1 MPQSKFEVHQ
11 PESMEQALDLL
22 SLHRTSVKVLAG
34 GTDLVPGLKAGA
46 IKFSHLVSVNRVAGL
61 RSISFTHAD
70 GLVIG
75 AGARISEVG
84 EHPEVQE
91 FYPALAHACQVMAT
105 PQIRNMGTVVGN
117 LANSSPSADTAA
129 PLLAHGA
136 SLVLVERG
144 GRRQVRL
151 EDFFTGPRA
160 NVMEPIEII
169 EAIRVPAPPQRTGAA
184 YERISAR
191 SKVDIAAVGVAG
203 CLTISLEKKIIGARL
218 ALNSVAPTPVRCPE
232 AEEMLLKQ
240 APDGNLFTRAAVACV
255 RACRPIDDMRATANY
270 RRKMV
275 QVLAQRVLEKCV
287 ERAGEGGDK

>member
-1 MPQSKFEVHQ
+1 MPLNKFEVHQ

-34 GTDLVPGLKAGA
+34 GTDLIPGLKAGN
-46 IKFSHLVSVNRVAGL
+46 IKFSHLVSINRVAGL
-61 RSISFTHAD
+61 KSISFTHED

-129 PLLAHGA
+129 PLLAHRA

-144 GRRQVRL
+144 GRRQVQL
-151 EDFFTGPRA
+151 NEFFTGPRA
-160 NVMEPIEII
+160 NVMEPIEMI
-169 EAIRVPAPPQRTGAA
+169 EAIRVPAPPQRTGAD
-184 YERISAR
+184 YQRLSAR

-203 CLTISLEKKIIGARL
+203 CLTISLEHKIIGARL

-240 APDGNLFTRAAVACV
+240 EPDGNLFMRAAVACV

-270 RRKMV
+270 RRRIV
-275 QVLAQRVLEKCV
+275 QVLAQRVLEKCA
-287 ERAGEGGDK
+287 ERAGQGGDK